1 MKKSLIF
8 LFLLINLIHLLN
20 TLNSESFRKLYTQ
33 KDEKLALK
41 LYNFINNIPINCKNK
56 TQEKCNSIC
65 YKYFQNIEIPLQQD
79 DKKNMIE
86 KLLKVYYDKTI
97 PQKNKKK
104 EMGVVVINFLKIIEK
119 NKENQ
124 VVVRKSTTNRLDK
137 KGSAANRS
145 HTTRSTT
152 NRPDKTGSTTN
163 RPDKKGSTS
172 IRPVKKSSGANR
184 PHTGGKASY
193 IPHKISSTTKN
204 ASNRPII
211 GSAANRPLKIS
222 SGANSLISIEKVIN
236 FFKSL
241 F

>member
-33 KDEKLALK
+33 KDERVALK
-41 LYNFINNIPINCKNK
+41 LYNFINNIPIKRNNK

-163 RPDKKGSTS
+163 RP
-172 IRPVKKSSGANR
+172 VKKSSGANR

-204 ASNRPII
+204 PSNRLIT

-222 SGANSLISIEKVIN
+222 SEANRLISIEKVIN